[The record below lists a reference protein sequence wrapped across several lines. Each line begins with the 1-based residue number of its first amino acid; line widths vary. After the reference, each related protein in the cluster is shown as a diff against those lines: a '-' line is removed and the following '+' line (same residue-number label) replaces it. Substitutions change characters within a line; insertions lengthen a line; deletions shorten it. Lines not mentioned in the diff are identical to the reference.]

1 VSVSGAGELE
11 LGQPVPADHIARTD
25 QRHGV
30 LGRWRPNQMAAMK
43 CDHGMAAILRVVD
56 FIEAENSMGFHAG
69 AEAARIL
76 AKSID
81 YLRQGQI
88 AIRDTGPLARTK

>member
-1 VSVSGAGELE
+1 MV
-11 LGQPVPADHIARTD
+11 IA
-25 QRHGV
+25 
-30 LGRWRPNQMAAMK
+30 
-43 CDHGMAAILRVVD
+43 AAIAGIAFGLGSYTFIYARGHSYLTNDLQLREAQLMQRRGQFLLD

-69 AEAARIL
+69 AEAARVL

-88 AIRDTGPLARTK
+88 LLRDAQLQQGR

>member
-1 VSVSGAGELE
+1 
-11 LGQPVPADHIARTD
+11 
-25 QRHGV
+25 
-30 LGRWRPNQMAAMK
+30 
-43 CDHGMAAILRVVD
+43 
-56 FIEAENSMGFHAG
+56 MGFHAG